1 MPITLKAKAQST
13 KTVMLQIDP
22 VLHQRIKFIAK
33 DHNMSAAAV
42 MRQILEQGIQQVEE
56 ARA

>member
-22 VLHQRIKFIAK
+22 ALHQRIKSIAK